1 MEYFSAMWCVSIS
14 PHVLC
19 LALLVWSRLHGLR
32 LIHFLPHEPWEFC
45 FPRTVFAA
53 ALRISTMWLSSEI
66 SLSKAFALWSS
77 SRLGFVIVSVVTDVL
92 VTGCLPHEPCVLS
105 QGQFMV
111 LEGLFLVLLRGVLR
125 LLQRQHVMRCACHH
139 SLGAWNFLCVARLLG
154 LRLVPAA
161 Q

>member
-1 MEYFSAMWCVSIS
+1 MWCVSIS

-92 VTGCLPHEPCVLS
+92 VTGCLPHEPCVNYSHKDSLWCSKGCVSYWCMVSSSTAAATRGSFCLPSQSWCVELLVRCLS
-105 QGQFMV
+105 SQSTF
-111 LEGLFLVLLRGVLR
+111 
-125 LLQRQHVMRCACHH
+125 
-139 SLGAWNFLCVARLLG
+139 GASSS
-154 LRLVPAA
+154 